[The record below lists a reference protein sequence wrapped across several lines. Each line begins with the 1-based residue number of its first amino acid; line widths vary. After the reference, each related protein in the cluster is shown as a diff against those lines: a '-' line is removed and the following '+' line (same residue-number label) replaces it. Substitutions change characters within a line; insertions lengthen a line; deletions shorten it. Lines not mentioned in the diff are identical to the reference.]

1 MYERK
6 TSQVLPAVNTSGS
19 DSAMLDNA
27 IEFMVMS
34 GMDLPLA
41 VMIAIPEPWANNRN
55 LSQKKERFLSVL
67 CNHDGTMGRTWRP
80 FCSVMVTAWEPY
92 FDRNGLRPSRYY
104 ITDDDTLI
112 LSSEVGVL
120 DIPPEK
126 IVVKERLHPGKMLLV
141 DIKKEKSLMT
151 KN

>member
-1 MYERK
+1 
-6 TSQVLPAVNTSGS
+6 
-19 DSAMLDNA
+19 MLDNA

-41 VMIAIPEPWANNRN
+41 VMIAIPEPWANTKNM
-55 LSQKKERFLSVL
+55 SQEKKDFYQYYATMMEPWDGPVSILFCDGDCMGAVL
-67 CNHDGTMGRTWRP
+67 
-80 FCSVMVTAWEPY
+80 
-92 FDRNGLRPSRYY
+92 DRNGLRPSRYY

-120 DIPPEK
+120 DIDPGK

-141 DIKKEKSLMT
+141 DTVQGKVIDDEELKERYASRQPYG
-151 KN
+151 